1 MYAVI
6 ESGGKQYKVKPGQRI
21 RVERLAAEVGETVKL
36 QPLLVREE
44 GKVLVGEQ
52 LAGAAVEAKV
62 VDHQRGPKVRILK
75 FKPKTGYMRRQG
87 HRQELTQ
94 LQIAQITTPGKGAT
108 DGA

>member
-6 ESGGKQYKVKPGQRI
+6 ESGGKQYLVKPGQRL
-21 RVERLAAEVGETVKL
+21 RLERLDAAVGDTVQLK
-36 QPLLVREE
+36 PLLVKDD
-44 GKVLVGEQ
+44 GGVTVGSAV
-52 LAGAAVEAKV
+52 AGALVEAKV
-62 VDHQRGPKVRILK
+62 VAHQRGPKVRILK

-94 LQIAQITTPGKGAT
+94 VEIAKIVTAKGAG